1 MKHIN
6 IAILDDHDLILEAI
20 KSLIEQSEN
29 LNYSGGFKTYKI
41 LQDYLDTNALPDI
54 LLLDIRLQDEDGIVI
69 CKALSATYP
78 NLNIIMLSS
87 LTQSAIAMDA
97 LKKGA
102 KGFLP
107 KNISLEQLQ
116 EACTTVMD
124 GKTYIH
130 KDISLITQNPSKYDY
145 IPKITRREK
154 DVLKLIMEELTS
166 SEIANRLSISLN
178 TVENHR
184 ASLFSK
190 TGAKNIVGLIK
201 YTIEKG
207 LLD

>member
-1 MKHIN
+1 MEHIN

-29 LNYSGGFKTYKI
+29 LNYSGGFKMYKI
-41 LQDYLDTNALPDI
+41 LQDYLDTNALPDV

>member
-1 MKHIN
+1 MEHIN

-29 LNYSGGFKTYKI
+29 LEYSGGFKTYKA
-41 LQDYLDTNALPDI
+41 LQGYLDINLPDI
-54 LLLDIRLQDEDGIVI
+54 LLLDIRLQDEDGIII
-69 CKALSATYP
+69 CKTLSKIYP
-78 NLNIIMLSS
+78 DLNIIMLSS

-107 KNISLEQLQ
+107 KNISLEQLE
-116 EACTTVMD
+116 EACFDVMN

-130 KDISLITQNPSKYDY
+130 KDISLTSQNHSKYDY